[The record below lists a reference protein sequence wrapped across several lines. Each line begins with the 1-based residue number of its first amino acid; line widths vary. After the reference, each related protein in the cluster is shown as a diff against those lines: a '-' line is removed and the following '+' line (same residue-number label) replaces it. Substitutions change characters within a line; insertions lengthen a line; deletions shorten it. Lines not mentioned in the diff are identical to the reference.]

1 MWEAE
6 ISTTTSHPVKRPS
19 AVCSPVRRVLTLTR
33 AWCNGQT
40 FRLPWPPPACRSR
53 TRHTL
58 EATQCSP
65 YTALLQEVP
74 RARLSTTASLS
85 EQPLSLVDTTSSS
98 NAWTFRSISNSF
110 YIATSTALATST
122 MPALTI
128 NPNGFLGI
136 ATSSPGSLLSIQNV
150 GNFVASA
157 TSTLFNGLQVAT
169 LNITGLSTFGNTI
182 LTNATTT
189 NLFSTTASSTN
200 LFSQLATLG
209 TLTLNNALTVANGGT
224 GAATLTGL
232 LQGNGTSA
240 ITGITGT
247 AGQFPYYN
255 CGSTL
260 LASSSLFLAS

>member
-85 EQPLSLVDTTSSS
+85 EQPLSHT
-98 NAWTFRSISNSF
+98 
-110 YIATSTALATST
+110 
-122 MPALTI
+122 
-128 NPNGFLGI
+128 
-136 ATSSPGSLLSIQNV
+136 LLSLCLV
-150 GNFVASA
+150 VVPEAPPPA
-157 TSTLFNGLQVAT
+157 PP
-169 LNITGLSTFGNTI
+169 LNL
-182 LTNATTT
+182 
-189 NLFSTTASSTN
+189 
-200 LFSQLATLG
+200 
-209 TLTLNNALTVANGGT
+209 
-224 GAATLTGL
+224 
-232 LQGNGTSA
+232 
-240 ITGITGT
+240 
-247 AGQFPYYN
+247 
-255 CGSTL
+255 
-260 LASSSLFLAS
+260 